1 MLYTMEKLHKY
12 KNGFTIS
19 VNQKSY
25 SCATLSVVFGVSN
38 DWNSLQTMQKK
49 FELII
54 NQIFTHYYGLDLF
67 FSLLKGYFNKDGHWF
82 STQYCQEIYQ
92 WMRSLRVMWS
102 GSRGFTM
109 SKISSFTS
117 WKETGS
123 CPWIFIC
130 SCIAYN
136 QERQLRISIWKLSN
150 PACQPYF
157 I

>member
-1 MLYTMEKLHKY
+1 MPHFLWFLGSQMIEILFRQCK
-12 KNGFTIS
+12 
-19 VNQKSY
+19 
-25 SCATLSVVFGVSN
+25 
-38 DWNSLQTMQKK
+38 KK

-54 NQIFTHYYGLDLF
+54 NQISTRYYGLDLF
-67 FSLLKGYFNKDGHWF
+67 FSSLLGYFNKDAHWL
-82 STQYCQEIYQ
+82 STQYCQENYQ
-92 WMRSLRVMWS
+92 WMRSLRVIWS

-130 SCIAYN
+130 SCIAYK
-136 QERQLRISIWKLSN
+136 QERQLRISICKLSN

-157 I
+157 IWPLNKCNAYQVSK